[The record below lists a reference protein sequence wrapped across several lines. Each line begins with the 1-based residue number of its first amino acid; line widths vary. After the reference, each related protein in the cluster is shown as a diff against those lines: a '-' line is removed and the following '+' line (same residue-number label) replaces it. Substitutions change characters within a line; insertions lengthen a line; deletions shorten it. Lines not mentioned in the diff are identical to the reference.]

1 MKLYDL
7 IRGNDKLGFIDALSG
22 NYHPVGSFHRSLEID
37 DHRGIVFIYCDNLV
51 GSVEVLLNFLDSR
64 FAVSLL
70 SPQLNSSFKDDLE
83 NRYRPYYIYD
93 PVRTESNGFDAIQA
107 GENIRLFRNRQRP
120 DYPVHAD
127 IKLLLSTSGSTGSP
141 KFVKLSDDNLVH
153 NARSILDYMPI
164 RPDDTVPLNV
174 PIIFVYG
181 FSIFTTNCIAGG
193 NILCTNRDVLRKE
206 FWDDFNQY
214 QCATIGGVPYV
225 YEMLHRIGFFR
236 KNCPSLRYMTQ
247 TGGILNHTLTKTIA
261 EYGATWG
268 KEFYM
273 QYGQTEAS
281 GRMAYLH
288 PADILKKESS
298 IGFAVKG
305 GRFETDPATGELIY
319 YGNNVFGGYANDFRD
334 LNDYHHTNKLYTGDV
349 ARKDEEG
356 YYFITGRIKRIMKL
370 YGTRMNLDEVE
381 LILKND
387 LGGQTFVCFGLED
400 KYLAVLHLNSDLSED
415 AIKTVLKVKMGLH
428 PSSLRIKY
436 VPALPLTPNGKVDYS
451 AITDLV

>member
-22 NYHPVGSFHRSLEID
+22 KRYPAGSFHRSLEID

-64 FAVSLL
+64 FAVTLL
-70 SPQLNSSFKDDLE
+70 SAQLNSSFKEDLE

-93 PVRTESNGFDAIQA
+93 PVRTDISGFELFRA
-107 GENIRLFRNRQRP
+107 GENIRLFRSRQRTL
-120 DYPVHAD
+120 YPVHAD

-164 RPDDTVPLNV
+164 RPHDTVPLNV

-193 NILCTNRDVLRKE
+193 NILCTSHDVLKKE
-206 FWDDFNQY
+206 FWDDFHKY

-225 YEMLHRIGFFR
+225 YEMLQRIGFFR
-236 KNCPSLRYMTQ
+236 KNCSSLRYMTQ

-261 EYGATWG
+261 GYCATWN
-268 KEFYM
+268 KQFYM

-281 GRMAYLH
+281 GRMAYLD

-298 IGFAVKG
+298 IGFPVKG
-305 GRFETDPATGELIY
+305 GRFEIDDATGELIY
-319 YGNNVFGGYANDFRD
+319 YGKNVFGGYATNYQD
-334 LNDYHHTNKLYTGDV
+334 LNEYQHTNKLYTGDV

-381 LILKND
+381 LILKNA

-400 KYLAVLHLNSDLSED
+400 KYLAILHLNDELPED
-415 AIKTVLKVKMGLH
+415 AIKQVLKEKMGLH
-428 PSSLRIKY
+428 PGSLRVKY
-436 VPALPLTPNGKVDYS
+436 VHALPLTPNGKVDY
-451 AITDLV
+451 AAVTDLV

>member
-7 IRGNDKLGFIDALSG
+7 IRSNDKLSFIDALSG
-22 NYHPVGSFHRSLEID
+22 KYHPVSSFYRSLEID

-51 GSVEVLLNFLDSR
+51 GSVEVLLNFFDSR
-64 FAVSLL
+64 FAVTLL
-70 SPQLNSSFKDDLE
+70 SPQLNAAFKQDLE
-83 NRYRPYYIYD
+83 NRYQPYYIYD
-93 PVRTESNGFDAIQA
+93 PVRNDIAGFDAYQA
-107 GENIRLFRNRQRP
+107 GENIQLFRNRQRP
-120 DYPVHAD
+120 AYAVHTD

-164 RPDDTVPLNV
+164 RAEDTAPLNV

-181 FSIFTTNCIAGG
+181 FSIFTTNCMAGG
-193 NILCTNRDVLRKE
+193 SILCTNRDVLRKE

-236 KNCPSLRYMTQ
+236 KDCPSLRYMTQ
-247 TGGILNHTLTKTIA
+247 TGGILNHTLTKAIA
-261 EYGATWG
+261 DYGVNWG
-268 KEFYM
+268 KQFYM

-305 GRFETDPATGELIY
+305 GRFEIEEATGELIY
-319 YGNNVFGGYANDFRD
+319 YGNNVFGGYANDYQDLRD
-334 LNDYHHTNKLYTGDV
+334 FNHTNKLYTGDV
-349 ARKDEEG
+349 ARRDEEG

-381 LILKND
+381 LILKNE
-387 LGGQTFVCFGLED
+387 LGGQTFVCFGMED
-400 KYLAVLHLNSDLSED
+400 KYLAVLHLNGELTDD
-415 AIKTVLKVKMGLH
+415 AIKEVLQNKMGLH

-436 VPALPLTPNGKVDYS
+436 VPTLPLTPNGKVDYT
-451 AITDLV
+451 AVTTLV